1 MDLVCSSVLEHA
13 AIYTAE
19 DCKAWPSEAL
29 LARVLRSGAAAHAL
43 VSVFGSVTSVADATV
58 ADLTRVPG
66 VSDARARQVLAAIEL
81 GRRAGFPPVY
91 DRTVRTPADIV
102 SLVAMSLSGLKREVF
117 LILLLNTRHKLLK
130 AETIS
135 IGSLAAAIVHPRE
148 VFRPAVLAAAS
159 AIALAHNHP
168 SGDPEPSAEDLEIT
182 TRLRDAGRLI
192 GIEVL
197 DHVIL
202 GENRSFVS
210 LRERGLL

>member
-1 MDLVCSSVLEHA
+1 MHPLHSCAREGSAVYA
-13 AIYTAE
+13 AE
-19 DCKAWPSEAL
+19 DCKMWSLEAL
-29 LARVLRSGAAAHAL
+29 LAEVLLSKMSASALLTGFPSLAAIAEASVSELVEVRSVGL
-43 VSVFGSVTSVADATV
+43 
-58 ADLTRVPG
+58 
-66 VSDARARQVLAAIEL
+66 ARARRLLAAIEL
-81 GRRAGFPPVY
+81 GRRAGFPSVEG
-91 DRTVRTPADIV
+91 RVVRTPEDIV
-102 SLVAMSLSGLKREVF
+102 NLVAVDLAGLKREVF

-130 AETIS
+130 VETIS
-135 IGSLAAAIVHPRE
+135 VGSLAAAIVHPRE

-182 TRLRDAGRLI
+182 TRLRDAGRLL

-202 GENRSFVS
+202 ADGGRFVS